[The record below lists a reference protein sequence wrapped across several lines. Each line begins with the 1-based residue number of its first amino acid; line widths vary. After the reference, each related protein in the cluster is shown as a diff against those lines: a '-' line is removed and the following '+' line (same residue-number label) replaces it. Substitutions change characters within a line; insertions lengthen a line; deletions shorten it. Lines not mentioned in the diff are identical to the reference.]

1 MKKFRSLVLTALG
14 LLAFSPAAAYAETG
28 RIVGHFDGADFE
40 LRMDAQ
46 KETSGVDFDFFQQ
59 SGSTYL
65 EIGGMALEETG
76 AGYEGLLFFLQFEAA
91 DGVSRE
97 LNRSGFVGDHQL
109 K

>member
-76 AGYEGLLFFLQFEAA
+76 AGYEGLLFFFSSKQRMAPA
-91 DGVSRE
+91 V
-97 LNRSGFVGDHQL
+97 NRWMLRTWWVPKL
-109 K
+109 